1 MTAGVL
7 ARAARRQG
15 QRGLLA
21 WRAALGEVPASP
33 QLQQGEQQGHPS
45 MPWETAAGAAP
56 GQPQRPCG
64 TRFWHTAAAPRSGLL
79 PAAGGVPPA
88 VAAAGAVSAA
98 AGDAPLWLRQQRRGM
113 ALNFARYQKRRQPQE
128 ERTLPEKNE
137 EIKAKEVSW
146 RFL

>member
-15 QRGLLA
+15 QRGLLS
-21 WRAALGEVPASP
+21 WRAALGEVQATP
-33 QLQQGEQQGHPS
+33 QLQQGGQQGHPS

-64 TRFWHTAAAPRSGLL
+64 TRFWHTDAAPRSGL
-79 PAAGGVPPA
+79 PTAASVAPRA
-88 VAAAGAVSAA
+88 AAAAGVMSDA
-98 AGDAPLWLRQQRRGM
+98 AGAAPLWLRQQRRGM

-146 RFL
+146 R